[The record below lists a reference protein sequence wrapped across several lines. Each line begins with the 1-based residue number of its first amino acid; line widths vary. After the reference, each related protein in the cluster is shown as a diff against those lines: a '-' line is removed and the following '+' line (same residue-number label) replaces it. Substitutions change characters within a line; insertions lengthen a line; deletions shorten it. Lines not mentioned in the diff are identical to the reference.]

1 MGCLDMIQSLSKKKK
16 KKRFLHMHHMTIPC
30 GTKCGGCQS
39 FQSPSGAGQEGL
51 PLIPSPLVF
60 IDTVSMLV
68 CCPCFNIRV
77 KAFPITALSLDFHNS
92 VPGLRWSTDPTASP
106 AVQPPAVAR
115 SQFAARSVPG
125 RQVTATR
132 D

>member
-1 MGCLDMIQSLSKKKK
+1 
-16 KKRFLHMHHMTIPC
+16 MHHMAIPC

-39 FQSPSGAGQEGL
+39 FQPPGRAGQEGL

-68 CCPCFNIRV
+68 CCPYFNVRV
-77 KAFPITALSLDFHNS
+77 LEAFLITALSLDFHGAS

-115 SQFAARSVPG
+115 SQLAARSVPG